1 MIHLEGP
8 VRFESELEGIETALV
23 LVQGITV
30 GPADDPLDR
39 AIQAALTQP
48 PAEDEARRAEVRD
61 ILRFGKYKPTG
72 RGKPASEYLARA
84 AREGQFPR
92 INGLVDALNLVS
104 LTSALPISL
113 IDLDGAQSTTFRLRR
128 GRPGE
133 SYVFNQAGQ
142 TIELCD
148 LLLVAGLPE
157 DRPLANP
164 VKDSM
169 LSKINAQTR
178 DALAVIYAPAG
189 DPELPQAHARLTEHY
204 RRLSGNGRTR
214 A

>member
-1 MIHLEGP
+1 MIHQVGGVRLEAE
-8 VRFESELEGIETALV
+8 VEGVEVALV
-23 LVQGITV
+23 LVEDVTV
-30 GPADDPLDR
+30 GPADPALNRALDE
-39 AIQAALTQP
+39 ALARLP
-48 PAEDEARRAEVRD
+48 ESDEARRAEVRD

-133 SYVFNQAGQ
+133 SYVFNQTGQ
-142 TIELCD
+142 TIELHD
-148 LLLVAGLPE
+148 LLLVAALPE

-169 LSKINAQTR
+169 QSKIKDHTR
-178 DALAVIYAPAG
+178 RALAVIYAPKG
-189 DPELPQAHARLTEHY
+189 DPELPRAQAQLAEHY
-204 RRLSGNGRTR
+204 RRLSGNGGTG